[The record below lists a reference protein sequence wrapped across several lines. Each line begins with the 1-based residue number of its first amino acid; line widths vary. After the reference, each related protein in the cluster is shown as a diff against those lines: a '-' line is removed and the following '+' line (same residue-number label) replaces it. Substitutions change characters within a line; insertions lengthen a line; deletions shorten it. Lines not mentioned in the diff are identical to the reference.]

1 MSTPA
6 TEVKAAA
13 TADEVASIE
22 TRLKALE
29 AKAEGYVKA
38 HVVYFVGAIC
48 LIIGLVAGHV
58 FK

>member
-13 TADEVASIE
+13 AAEVSSVE
-22 TRLKALE
+22 KRLQALE
-29 AKAEGYVKA
+29 AKAEGYVKV

-48 LIIGLVAGHV
+48 LIVGIVAGHV